1 MRKLHLVLLAVTA
14 VCTLIVASAVILLP
28 DHTGV
33 MRTELEIGDFY
44 TVQYTRSYNDV
55 TYTIVGMDE
64 DGNLD
69 VEAKSNE
76 ASSIAT
82 MTKEQFLEPIYYMD
96 NGFYVRSEERA
107 ILETNF
113 GERTCTLYTTA
124 FNSYWIDRNNV
135 IYRSFAG
142 GVGIELIA
150 TSLFHDGPPIGGE

>member
-44 TVQYTRSYNDV
+44 TVQYTRTYDNV

-69 VEAKSNE
+69 VEAKSKG
-76 ASSIAT
+76 ASSITA

-96 NGFYVRSEERA
+96 NGFYVRNEERA

-113 GERTCTLYTTA
+113 GERTCTLYTSD
-124 FNSYWIDRNNV
+124 FNSYWVDRNNV
-135 IYRSFAG
+135 IYRSFTG